1 MLENGEMDNASFK
14 SSHSSS
20 SEAED
25 DGFLPPKE
33 GDLLMVR
40 RLMGSLCK
48 DKDDTQRKNIFH
60 SRCLVNGK
68 VCSLIIDGGSCINV
82 ASTRLVE
89 KLGLKTTPHPKPYK
103 LQWLSDN
110 GELVVDKQVLL
121 TFSIVRYVDE
131 LLCDMV
137 PMEARHVLLGKPW
150 QYDRDV
156 VHNRVTNRYSF
167 LHKGKKVV
175 LLPLSPS
182 EVCEDQTKTHQQK
195 PKPKKENKE

>member
-1 MLENGEMDNASFK
+1 
-14 SSHSSS
+14 
-20 SEAED
+20 
-25 DGFLPPKE
+25 
-33 GDLLMVR
+33 
-40 RLMGSLCK
+40 MGSLCK
-48 DKDDTQRKNIFH
+48 DRDDTQNENIFH

-68 VCSLIIDGGSCINV
+68 VCSLIIDGGSYTNV

-121 TFSIVRYVDE
+121 TFSIGKYVDDV
-131 LLCDMV
+131 LCDMV
-137 PMEARHVLLGKPW
+137 PMEARHVLLRRPW

-156 VHNRVTNRYSF
+156 VHNGVTNCYSF

-175 LLPLSPS
+175 LSPLSLS
-182 EVCEDQTKTHQQK
+182 EVCEDQITNEIEKRKRKENQRRKQSFEREK
-195 PKPKKENKE
+195 PKGKKKAKRVTRMNKRKKKKRVKNS

>member
-1 MLENGEMDNASFK
+1 
-14 SSHSSS
+14 
-20 SEAED
+20 
-25 DGFLPPKE
+25 
-33 GDLLMVR
+33 
-40 RLMGSLCK
+40 MGSLCK
-48 DKDDTQRKNIFH
+48 DRDDTQNENIFH

-68 VCSLIIDGGSCINV
+68 VCSLIIDGGSYTNV

-182 EVCEDQTKTHQQK
+182 EVCEDQIKMRFKREREKKIKEGKTPLRGKSQK
-195 PKPKKENKE
+195 EKEGKKSDKKK

>member
-1 MLENGEMDNASFK
+1 MLKNGKVDSK
-14 SSHSSS
+14 SSNGSHSSS
-20 SEAED
+20 IELED

-33 GDLLMVR
+33 RDLLMVR

-89 KLGLKTTPHPKPYK
+89 KVGLKTTPHPKPYK
-103 LQWLSDN
+103 LQWLSDY
-110 GELVVDKQVLL
+110 GELVVDKKVLL
-121 TFSIVRYVDE
+121 TFSIGNYVDE
-131 LLCDMV
+131 VLCNMV
-137 PMEARHVLLGKPW
+137 PVEARHVLLGRPW

-156 VHNRVTNRYSF
+156 AHNGVTN
-167 LHKGKKVV
+167 
-175 LLPLSPS
+175 
-182 EVCEDQTKTHQQK
+182 
-195 PKPKKENKE
+195 